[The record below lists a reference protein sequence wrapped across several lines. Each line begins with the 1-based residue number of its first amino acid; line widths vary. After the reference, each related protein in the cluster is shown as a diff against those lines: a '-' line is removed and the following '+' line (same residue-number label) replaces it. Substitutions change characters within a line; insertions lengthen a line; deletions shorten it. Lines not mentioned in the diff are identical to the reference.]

1 MISLNGEPQDVTTSC
16 HYLYN
21 FTAHVAEVNHTLQII
36 MSCRPKGHSTKTI
49 ADSVEMAEY
58 LGLLGTIWIQTS
70 VV

>member
-1 MISLNGEPQDVTTSC
+1 MSQHHAIIYTI
-16 HYLYN
+16 

-49 ADSVEMAEY
+49 ADSVKMAEY